1 MVAEIGYQMPASS
14 VEHLLTV
21 VIFSLFHIVIRDVPH
36 YDYRRVV
43 SNATRATKSSP
54 SVSPPGVLH
63 SAPTISAS
71 LHVAWL
77 ATSSAEHLLNV
88 TICSTCKLMR
98 WLFALLCFIDTE
110 KIIDTVEDAL
120 RTLNPGKIIGSEK
133 IIDTGE
139 KIIDT
144 DEGAVRTWNP
154 DKIIDTEKIIDTGED
169 AVRTWNPDK
178 IIDTEKI
185 IDTGEDADPRLNPGK
200 VIDTEKIIDTGED
213 AEPRLNP
220 GKPEHLRR
228 NNPTHVA
235 QVTGHV
241 HGPAWSRD
249 STTLGG
255 VLLRLIPTI
264 RVCNHRVCV

>member
-213 AEPRLNP
+213 ADPRLNP
-220 GKPEHLRR
+220 GKVIDTAKIIDTITF
-228 NNPTHVA
+228 NP
-235 QVTGHV
+235 
-241 HGPAWSRD
+241 
-249 STTLGG
+249 GG
-255 VLLRLIPTI
+255 NDTDIFF
-264 RVCNHRVCV
+264 